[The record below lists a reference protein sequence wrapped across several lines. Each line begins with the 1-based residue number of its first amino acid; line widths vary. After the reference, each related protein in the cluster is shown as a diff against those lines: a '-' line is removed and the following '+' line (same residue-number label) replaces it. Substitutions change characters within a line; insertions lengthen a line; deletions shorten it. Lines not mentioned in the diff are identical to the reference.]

1 MQDMIDTLIK
11 YGYIVLFFYSLG
23 GGMVGILA
31 AGVLSSQG
39 KWILVFALLLLLLL
53 IP

>member
-23 GGMVGILA
+23 GGMVGI
-31 AGVLSSQG
+31 
-39 KWILVFALLLLLLL
+39 
-53 IP
+53 